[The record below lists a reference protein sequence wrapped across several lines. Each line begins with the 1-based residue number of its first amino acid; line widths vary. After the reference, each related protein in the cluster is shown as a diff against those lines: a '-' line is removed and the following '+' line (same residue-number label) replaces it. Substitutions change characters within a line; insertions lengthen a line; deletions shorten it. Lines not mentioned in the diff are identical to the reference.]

1 METLNLAEGAII
13 LILVCVIFFLLGIY
27 YFQIKNKFQNRV
39 FELEKENLGLKDA
52 KSALEGEVNNLKA
65 IINQKD
71 TLIRQLEINEDILKN
86 KFKKRVSEL
95 EEENLGLKDAKSA
108 LDEEVNNLKAII
120 NQKDTLIREFEIK
133 EDILK
138 NIFRSEVIKE
148 EDDERFSEIERFLF
162 KEMIPQIDRMNVFE
176 NEYEIFEEIKAEF
189 EKYKILFIKP
199 WEQKYTNFAFV
210 GKFSTGKSSLINS
223 LLEEK
228 VLPVDLSP
236 STAVPTF
243 IMYGI
248 EKDIFFEDFKDS
260 IRKLDA
266 SYFSKIT
273 EERLKHVPL
282 SDLIKYFIV
291 YKEKEFLKDYII
303 MDTPGIFLDHDNIEE
318 TRKKLHTWISE
329 AENIFW
335 VIDIT
340 EGCIDRN
347 SLSILS
353 ELSNKKIF
361 LIINKA
367 DAVSPS
373 NRKKVVAGIK
383 DSCNKEKINIS
394 DIILY
399 SSKEDIDGCRENV
412 LNVIKINNSKAEN
425 DTFYK
430 YMRKFFKNVIKKT
443 KTEYQNLINSGDR
456 NAIYEAEKK
465 WKNIE
470 KLEKKFKEM
479 ILNI

>member
-1 METLNLAEGAII
+1 METLNLAEVAII
-13 LILVCVIFFLLGIY
+13 LILACVIFFLLGIY
-27 YFQIKNKFQNRV
+27 YFQIKNKFKNRGSELEKENLGPKDAKSALEEEVNNLKAIINQKDTLISQFEIKEDILKNRV
-39 FELEKENLGLKDA
+39 SELEKENLGLKDA
-52 KSALEGEVNNLKA
+52 KSALE
-65 IINQKD
+65 
-71 TLIRQLEINEDILKN
+71 
-86 KFKKRVSEL
+86 
-95 EEENLGLKDAKSA
+95 
-108 LDEEVNNLKAII
+108 EEVNNLKAII

-148 EDDERFSEIERFLF
+148 KDDERFSEIERFLF
-162 KEMIPQIDRMNVFE
+162 KEMIPQIDRMNLFE

-189 EKYKILFIKP
+189 EKYKILHIKP
-199 WEQKYTNFAFV
+199 WQQKYTNFAFV

-291 YKEKEFLKDYII
+291 YTEKEFLKDCII
-303 MDTPGIFLDHDNIEE
+303 MDTPGIFSDDGNIEK

-329 AENIFW
+329 VENIFW

-383 DSCNKEKINIS
+383 DSCNKKKINIS

-399 SSKEDIDGCRENV
+399 SSKEDIDGCRENL
-412 LNVIKINNSKAEN
+412 LNVIKINTSKAEN

-430 YMRKFFKNVIKKT
+430 YMRKFFENVIKKT
-443 KTEYQNLINSGDR
+443 KTEYQNVINSGDR

-465 WKNIE
+465 WKKIE
-470 KLEKKFKEM
+470 NLEKKFKDM

>member
-1 METLNLAEGAII
+1 MS
-13 LILVCVIFFLLGIY
+13 
-27 YFQIKNKFQNRV
+27 Q
-39 FELEKENLGLKDA
+39 
-52 KSALEGEVNNLKA
+52 
-65 IINQKD
+65 
-71 TLIRQLEINEDILKN
+71 
-86 KFKKRVSEL
+86 
-95 EEENLGLKDAKSA
+95 
-108 LDEEVNNLKAII
+108 
-120 NQKDTLIREFEIK
+120 
-133 EDILK
+133 

-148 EDDERFSEIERFLF
+148 KDDERFSEIERFLF
-162 KEMIPQIDRMNVFE
+162 KEMIPQIDRMNLFE

-189 EKYKILFIKP
+189 EKYKILHIKP
-199 WEQKYTNFAFV
+199 WQQKYTNFAFV

-291 YKEKEFLKDYII
+291 YTEKEFLKDCII
-303 MDTPGIFLDHDNIEE
+303 MDTPGIFSDDGNSEK

-329 AENIFW
+329 VENIFW

-399 SSKEDIDGCRENV
+399 SSKEDV
-412 LNVIKINNSKAEN
+412 LHPICQDI
-425 DTFYK
+425 FYA
-430 YMRKFFKNVIKKT
+430 
-443 KTEYQNLINSGDR
+443 L
-456 NAIYEAEKK
+456 
-465 WKNIE
+465 
-470 KLEKKFKEM
+470 KL
-479 ILNI
+479 